1 MAGNTSINEGIMGI
15 AFSGAQGGGTVSYPN
30 LVETMVNQ
38 SVIATPA
45 YSLWLDDRGQLL
57 FIYE

>member
-1 MAGNTSINEGIMGI
+1 MGI